1 MDFLCPGGNALL
13 LFRGRVQ
20 RQWNENVRQMVAAG
34 CRGAAL
40 GQKRSTSASD
50 TAMRSITSF
59 WRNWVMRISSRMSLR
74 KSSKLPP
81 SATIAWRI

>member
-40 GQKRSTSASD
+40 GQEALHLGLRHGDAVD
-50 TAMRSITSF
+50 HLF